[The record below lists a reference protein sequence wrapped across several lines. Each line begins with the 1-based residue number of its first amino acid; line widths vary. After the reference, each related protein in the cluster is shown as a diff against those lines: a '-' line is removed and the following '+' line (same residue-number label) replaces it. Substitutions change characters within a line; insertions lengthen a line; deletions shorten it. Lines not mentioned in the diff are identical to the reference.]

1 VIQNTATP
9 SKARRATVTRKP
21 EVITREMLIERLT
34 AAKNEI
40 AQVKA
45 EYEEPVTLYD
55 IEMSVGLVLQDVCR
69 FLELSEAELMRVMG
83 EDYIAID

>member
-1 VIQNTATP
+1 MIQNTATS

-21 EVITREMLIERLT
+21 KVITREMLIELLS
-34 AAKNEI
+34 AAKDEI

-69 FLELSEAELMRVMG
+69 FLELSEVEIMRVMG
-83 EDYIAID
+83 EDYVAID

>member
-1 VIQNTATP
+1 VIQNTATS

-21 EVITREMLIERLT
+21 KVITREMLIELLS
-34 AAKNEI
+34 AAKDEI

-55 IEMSVGLVLQDVCR
+55 IEMSVGLVLQDVFR
-69 FLELSEAELMRVMG
+69 FLELSEVEIMRVMG
-83 EDYIAID
+83 EDYVAID

>member
-9 SKARRATVTRKP
+9 SKARRATVTRNP

-55 IEMSVGLVLQDVCR
+55 IEMAVGLVLQDVCR

-83 EDYIAID
+83 DDYIAID

>member
-9 SKARRATVTRKP
+9 SKARHATVTRNP

-55 IEMSVGLVLQDVCR
+55 IEMAVGLVLQDVCR

-83 EDYIAID
+83 DDYIAID